1 MPRDGGVT
9 IAPPT
14 RKSDRKEGHH
24 GRVAYNIFNLRLT
37 ETQFDALRDLRD
49 RTGIT
54 IQAHIRRA
62 VLDYLHQLRIE
73 NPLLF
78 RDNAEQSEK

>member
-1 MPRDGGVT
+1 MT

-14 RKSDRKEGHH
+14 RRSPRNEGHH
-24 GRVAYNIFNLRLT
+24 GRVAYSVFNLRLT
-37 ETQFDALRDLRD
+37 ERQFETLKSLRD

-62 VLDYLHQLRIE
+62 ILDYLHQLGQE
-73 NPLLF
+73 QPDLF
-78 RDNAEQSEK
+78 RGDR